1 MADILETIL
10 QNMRGWNWAEIV
22 KCGVSIWVAI
32 VATIALK
39 TWKRQSKAKKQ
50 TDFMDEITNCVHEFV
65 TEMSAPTEML
75 KYIKIGIESHSRA
88 PDLPSGIENP
98 EAVAYIQKHGKEDS
112 KRLIEYLNLCNPSLT
127 KIRSLSAKGQVL
139 GLKNYAECQNAC
151 TMLTWQHER
160 IQALCYIIG
169 NPSLNWEN
177 PEVQGTLSKV
187 IQLDPEEIRREL
199 GEYNA
204 MFLIFV
210 RENYR
215 SIFK

>member
-1 MADILETIL
+1 
-10 QNMRGWNWAEIV
+10 
-22 KCGVSIWVAI
+22 
-32 VATIALK
+32 VATIALE